1 MMKVAYFT
9 AQAPYGRGETFIVDE
24 MLAIKEAGIDLLII
38 PRNPIKKVFHQEAQ
52 SLLSDTIWLSLLS
65 FKIIYIFLISL
76 IIKPYLLNIL
86 ISVIRA
92 SRNFKILFKNLAV
105 MPKSVFIA
113 NFLQAKGITHIHAHW
128 GSTTATMAYI
138 VSRLSGIPWSV
149 TLHRW
154 DIKEN
159 NMLKEKIKLVK
170 FVRCISE
177 DGKTELSKIIGT
189 GFEDKIKVIHMGV
202 KIPSN
207 VGEIYESKKYFKII
221 TPANLL
227 PVKGHKY
234 LIEACSILIKK
245 NIKNFKCFFYGEGL
259 GRKELEDLINRKSL
273 KNYIEMPGLIP
284 HEKLIHI
291 YKNNKVAIVVLPSI
305 TTEEGA
311 HEGIPVA
318 LMEAMAYSIPVISTN
333 TGGIP
338 ELLSKDAGIIIEEK
352 KSEKLAMVIIK
363 LIEDKSLREKIGR
376 QGYNRVCEEFNI
388 QKNTRKLL
396 ELFGYK
402 YI

>member
-76 IIKPYLLNIL
+76 IIKPYFLNIL

-177 DGKTELSKIIGT
+177 DGKTEL
-189 GFEDKIKVIHMGV
+189 
-202 KIPSN
+202 
-207 VGEIYESKKYFKII
+207 
-221 TPANLL
+221 
-227 PVKGHKY
+227 
-234 LIEACSILIKK
+234 
-245 NIKNFKCFFYGEGL
+245 
-259 GRKELEDLINRKSL
+259 
-273 KNYIEMPGLIP
+273 
-284 HEKLIHI
+284 
-291 YKNNKVAIVVLPSI
+291 
-305 TTEEGA
+305 
-311 HEGIPVA
+311 
-318 LMEAMAYSIPVISTN
+318 
-333 TGGIP
+333 
-338 ELLSKDAGIIIEEK
+338 
-352 KSEKLAMVIIK
+352 
-363 LIEDKSLREKIGR
+363 
-376 QGYNRVCEEFNI
+376 
-388 QKNTRKLL
+388 
-396 ELFGYK
+396 
-402 YI
+402 

>member
-1 MMKVAYFT
+1 MTKIAYIT
-9 AQAPYGRGETFIVDE
+9 AQVPYGQGETFIIDE
-24 MLAIKEAGIDLLII
+24 MLAIKKAGINLLII
-38 PRNPIKKVFHQEAQ
+38 PRTPMKKVFHREAQ
-52 SLLSDTIWLSLLS
+52 SLLSDTIWLPLLN
-65 FKIIYIFLISL
+65 FKIIFIFLISL
-76 IIKPYLLNIL
+76 IVKPYLLKIL
-86 ISVIRA
+86 ISIIWA
-92 SRNFKILFKNLAV
+92 SRNFRILFKNLAV

-113 NFLQAKGITHIHAHW
+113 NFLQTKGIIHIHAHW

-138 VSRLSGIPWSV
+138 VSRLSRIPWSV

-159 NMLKEKIKLVK
+159 NMLKEKIKWVK

-177 DGKTELSKIIGT
+177 DGKTELSKIIGA

-207 VGEIYESKKYFKII
+207 VGEIYESKKNFKII

-259 GRKELEDLINRKSL
+259 ARKELEELIKRKSL
-273 KNYIEMPGLIP
+273 NKYIKIPGLIP
-284 HEKLIHI
+284 NERLIQM
-291 YKNNKVAIVVLPSI
+291 YKNNEVDIVILPSI
-305 TTEEGA
+305 NTKNGE
-311 HEGIPVA
+311 HEGIPVS

-338 ELLSKDAGIIIEEK
+338 ELLSNGAGIMIEERNPK
-352 KSEKLAMVIIK
+352 QLATAILK
-363 LIEDKSLREKIGR
+363 LIESKNLREKIGK
-376 QGYNRVCEEFNI
+376 QGRERVCKEFDI

-396 ELFGYK
+396 GLFK
-402 YI
+402 YYS